1 MPALF
6 LLAHHDDEVFCAG
19 RLRSALTGGA
29 DVRLLWATAG
39 GLAPARRR
47 IAEGAR
53 ALRAL
58 GLPPGAGRDLAL
70 PDQHAAEHVDAIA
83 AALVLLI
90 DQAAGG
96 HHGDQAQGRDA
107 QQGATTGVAGDSLTV
122 YVAAYEGGHPDH
134 DAVNAAAALA
144 AHRRPGLRVVEYP
157 LYRRGAFGLTVQA
170 PTPAA
175 GTSPARYEV
184 LPLSAA
190 DRALRRAL
198 ARANAS
204 QLAPSLVPLLA
215 LARLAGRGR
224 AEPARPLPAHDYT
237 RPPHN
242 GRLLYEL
249 YTPWRFAHW
258 RAALP
263 RAVVDVAD
271 PPTPSAR

>member
-1 MPALF
+1 M
-6 LLAHHDDEVFCAG
+6 
-19 RLRSALTGGA
+19 
-29 DVRLLWATAG
+29 RLLRATAG

-190 DRALRRAL
+190 DRACA
-198 ARANAS
+198 
-204 QLAPSLVPLLA
+204 APSRAPTQASSRPRSCRCSLWRGWPA
-215 LARLAGRGR
+215 GR

>member
-1 MPALF
+1 MPAPALF

-19 RLRSALTGGA
+19 RLRRLLAEGA

-47 IAEGAR
+47 IAEGGR

-58 GLPPGAGRDLAL
+58 GLPAGAGRDLAL
-70 PDQHAAEHVDAIA
+70 PDQHAAEHVA
-83 AALVLLI
+83 AVADALVALV
-90 DQAAGG
+90 DEVV
-96 HHGDQAQGRDA
+96 
-107 QQGATTGVAGDSLTV
+107 GVGAGDPPTV

-134 DAVNAAAALA
+134 DAVNVAAALA
-144 AHRRPGLRVVEYP
+144 AARRPGLRVVEYP
-157 LYRRGAFGLTVQA
+157 LYRRGRFGLTVQA
-170 PTPAA
+170 AAPAA
-175 GTSPARYEV
+175 GTGPAPFDV
-184 LPLSAA
+184 LTLTAA

-204 QLAPSLVPLLA
+204 QLAPSLLPLLA

-237 RPPHN
+237 RPPHD

-249 YTPWRFAHW
+249 YTPWRFARW
-258 RAALP
+258 TAALP
-263 RAVVDVAD
+263 AEVVATRDA
-271 PPTPSAR
+271 PPPANR

>member
-1 MPALF
+1 MPAPALF

-19 RLRSALTGGA
+19 RLRRALAAGA

-53 ALRAL
+53 ALRTL
-58 GLPPGAGRDLAL
+58 GLPPSAGHDLAL
-70 PDQHAAEHVDAIA
+70 PDQHAVEHVADVA
-83 AALVLLI
+83 AALVLLV
-90 DQAAGG
+90 DEVVGGGHDPAAGR
-96 HHGDQAQGRDA
+96 GDPGEQP
-107 QQGATTGVAGDSLTV
+107 TV

-144 AHRRPGLRVVEYP
+144 ARRRPGLRVVEYP
-157 LYRRGAFGLTVQA
+157 LYRRGPFGLSVQA
-170 PTPAA
+170 PAPAA
-175 GTSPARYEV
+175 GTAPGRYDV
-184 LPLSAA
+184 LTLTAA

-204 QLAPSLVPLLA
+204 QLAPSLLPLLT

-224 AEPARPLPAHDYT
+224 AEPARPLPAHDYE
-237 RPPHN
+237 RPPHA

-249 YTPWRFAHW
+249 YTPWRFARW
-258 RAALP
+258 AAALP
-263 RAVVDVAD
+263 REAPRAD
-271 PPTPSAR
+271 DATSTAG